1 MEENQTD
8 MTETDTLLRELNH
21 KVNNNFQ
28 IVVSLMNLKK
38 RLLPP
43 ERQDD
48 LRFVEEHVQ
57 SMAAAYRL
65 IYTKPTGLQVSA
77 EDLVID
83 VVLGLRLIARLG
95 ADQVRVDL
103 KLQNQVLSLD
113 QAIALGLYLA
123 VVLPPYLDH
132 ARIINGLI
140 NLTAG
145 VDNNYLTLSVS
156 ADWTSSIELDFL
168 RERLRGA
175 YIAQLGAEKEMIS
188 ANMHHKI
195 GFVVQPIVVN

>member
-1 MEENQTD
+1 

-21 KVNNNFQ
+21 RVNNNFQ

-48 LRFVEEHVQ
+48 LRFIEEHVQ

-65 IYTKPTGLQVSA
+65 IYTRPSGLQVSA
-77 EDLVID
+77 DDLIID
-83 VVLGLRLIARLG
+83 VVLGLRLISKLV
-95 ADQVRVDL
+95 ADRISLDL
-103 KLQNQVLSLD
+103 KLHNQVLSLD

-132 ARIINGLI
+132 AQTIDGSISV
-140 NLTAG
+140 AAD
-145 VDNNYLTLSVS
+145 VKNNYLTLSVS
-156 ADWTSSIELDFL
+156 ADWRLPVDLDFL
-168 RERLRGA
+168 RERLMVA
-175 YIAQLGAEKEMIS
+175 YIAQLGAEKEVQH
-188 ANMHHKI
+188 ANVYHKI
-195 GFVVQPIVVN
+195 GFAVLSPSLI